1 MKIIDEKGK
10 LFGKINIIDLLI
22 IVLIVA
28 ALVVVGVKVLGGDKA
43 DNTPTDPDTSETTP
57 SPDLLT
63 SAKLTYTVRVTAQ
76 REEVAEQ
83 LAQFVNPAEGKKD
96 QLSHSGKLV
105 EDAYVVDYWTEPC
118 RYNVLASGEIEMIA
132 AAEADAADLV
142 DICLVVESVVEDTQ
156 SNKVGA
162 LEVRLGKTHLLKTA
176 HMEFVNGFVT
186 DCEWEPIE
194 E

>member
-1 MKIIDEKGK
+1 MESSN
-10 LFGKINIIDLLI
+10 LSV
-22 IVLIVA
+22 VLR
-28 ALVVVGVKVLGGDKA
+28 
-43 DNTPTDPDTSETTP
+43 TD
-57 SPDLLT
+57 
-63 SAKLTYTVRVTAQ
+63 
-76 REEVAEQ
+76 
-83 LAQFVNPAEGKKD
+83 
-96 QLSHSGKLV
+96 SHSGKLV

-142 DICLVVESVVEDTQ
+142 DICLVVESVVEDTET
-156 SNKVGA
+156 NKVGA